1 MMAANPGP
9 AGRRS
14 IRRSPALAAACGSE
28 GVTLLEVLVTAL
40 VLGLAA
46 VGLALMYSMG
56 NTFVVAKGDNR
67 VALGLA
73 QQKIEQVKALALPG
87 TIDCIPIG
95 GPGALNT
102 PQAPPASCTLTAP
115 PAQPRTYN
123 ESPVPL
129 TTGGTGRYSRLTCV
143 QYVANT
149 NFDANPFTGM
159 ATCTPGAISNALRI
173 TVIVTT
179 PNQQES
185 DPVVVQTWVTPQ
197 GP

>member
-1 MMAANPGP
+1 M
-9 AGRRS
+9 
-14 IRRSPALAAACGSE
+14 
-28 GVTLLEVLVTAL
+28 TLLEVLVTAL

-102 PQAPPASCTLTAP
+102 PQAPPASCTLTSP

-129 TTGGTGRYSRLTCV
+129 TGGATGRYLRQTCV
-143 QYVANT
+143 QYVLVDYT
-149 NFDANPFTGM
+149 QPNPFDGNPFDGM
-159 ATCTPGAISNALRI
+159 GTCTMGAVTNTLRI
-173 TVIVTT
+173 TVRVTT
-179 PNQQES
+179 SNQSEA
-185 DPVVVQTWVTPQ
+185 DPVTLQSWLTRQ

>member
-1 MMAANPGP
+1 MAVTAP
-9 AGRRS
+9 ADRRA
-14 IRRSPALAAACGSE
+14 RRPRALTVACGCE
-28 GVTLLEVLVTAL
+28 GVTLLEVLITAL

-87 TIDCIPIG
+87 TIDCIPLG

-102 PQAPPASCTLTAP
+102 PQAPPGSCTLTAP
-115 PAQPRTYN
+115 PVQPRTYN

-129 TTGGTGRYSRLTCV
+129 TGGGTGRYTRLTCV
-143 QYVANT
+143 QYVGNT
-149 NFDANPFTGM
+149 NFDINPFTGM
-159 ATCTPGAISNALRI
+159 GTCTPGATSNALRI

-185 DPVVVQTWVTPQ
+185 DPVIVQTWVTPQ